1 MLQSVFEGKAAEI
14 YSALPSEKSSDYDMV
29 KKEVLKAYELVP
41 EAYRQKF
48 RSYKKFD
55 SQTYVEFARGKED
68 LFDKWL
74 TSKKTDNTFDNLR
87 QLMLLEEFKQCVH
100 LDLKTHLDDKTVESI
115 HDAADISDN
124 YTLSHKRSFKGQ
136 NVNTSSGNYKNQS
149 TDHTDSKPVPQN
161 KSQSSYNMSSPKFDT
176 FEKKSLT
183 CAYCKKIGHLMADCF
198 RLQKKNE
205 RDNEP
210 KTSACTTP
218 YITSTLECPASQ
230 AFKSSFCDYIEEYKP
245 FMSDGFVAIV
255 DDTNLQPI
263 KILRDTGA
271 SLSLLLEGVLPL
283 SEKTSVG
290 ASVLLQGVELG
301 CIDVPLHRIYLKSD
315 LITGPV
321 VVGVRPNLPVEGVTL
336 LLGNDLAR
344 NKVVAEPIVTSE
356 PVVDVKSPEDDAV
369 LYPACVVTRAMARKQ
384 QYENLQEDKFDY
396 MDLSDTF
403 IADIEGPGSSEKA
416 ITKPPSVNKNVIMPW
431 PDVNSHSLD
440 REHLSEEQHKDPEV
454 LQLSQRAQ
462 PQEEAYKVAEC
473 YYHQDGILMRKW
485 MPPDAAPEEEWR
497 VVYQVVVPKV
507 YRQEIIGFA
516 HDTPLAGHL
525 GIRKT
530 CLKILQ
536 HFYWPRLRND
546 VAEYCKSCHI
556 CQVVGKPNQKIPPAP
571 LLPIPAFDE
580 PFSRVLVDCFGPL
593 PKTKTGN
600 AYLLTIMCTST
611 RFPEAIPLRNIKTP
625 TIVKALIKFFTLVG
639 LPKSI
644 QSDQGSN
651 FMSGLFQQVVYQLG
665 IAQYRSSAYHPE
677 SQGALER
684 FHQTLKN
691 MIRTFCLQFDRDW
704 DDGVHFLLFAVREA
718 VQESLGFSPFELVF
732 GHTEVHTLTVIT
744 IHPSEC
750 IIPNFEDLVYRN
762 GEKIPR

>member
-1 MLQSVFEGKAAEI
+1 MAFDAGKFLKTPDLESFDNLKKEELVLLAKQLKLVFKVSMRKQVIKNLVIDKLVESEILGKEALDLKVENVDAFKLKQLELEHKLKLKELEMKETEKIKELEMKERLEMDKKEKEDEFKLKELELKLKELEMRERLEMEKMKIEIGKEENNTNVQSKSDYFDAAKNIRLVPKFCEKTVDKYFPQFEKIANNLKWPKPYWTTMLQSVFEGKAAEI

-29 KKEVLKAYELVP
+29 KQEVLKAYELVP

-55 SQTYVEFARGKED
+55 SQTYVEFAREKED

-74 TSKKTDNTFDNLR
+74 TSKKTDNNFDNLR

-115 HDAADISDN
+115 HDAAVISDN

-149 TDHTDSKPVPQN
+149 TERTDSKPVSQN

-205 RDNEP
+205 RDNKP

-230 AFKSSFCDYIEEYKP
+230 AFKSSFCDYMEEYKP
-245 FMSDGFVAIV
+245 FMSDGFISIV
-255 DDTNLQPI
+255 DDTTLQPI

-271 SLSLLLEGVLPL
+271 SQSLLLEGVLPL

-321 VVGVRPNLPVEGVTL
+321 IVGVRPNLPVEGVTL

-356 PVVDVKSPEDDAV
+356 PVVDVKSPEDDAE

-384 QYENLQEDKFDY
+384 QNENLQEDKFDY

-403 IADIEGPGSSEKA
+403 IADIEDPGNSEKA
-416 ITKPPSVNKNVIMPW
+416 IIKPPSVNKNVIMPW

-440 REHLSEEQHKDPEV
+440 RNNLLEEQHKDPENMEPI
-454 LQLSQRAQ
+454 LSIVQF
-462 PQEEAYKVAEC
+462 Y
-473 YYHQDGILMRKW
+473 
-485 MPPDAAPEEEWR
+485 
-497 VVYQVVVPKV
+497 
-507 YRQEIIGFA
+507 
-516 HDTPLAGHL
+516 L
-525 GIRKT
+525 G
-530 CLKILQ
+530 
-536 HFYWPRLRND
+536 
-546 VAEYCKSCHI
+546 
-556 CQVVGKPNQKIPPAP
+556 
-571 LLPIPAFDE
+571 
-580 PFSRVLVDCFGPL
+580 
-593 PKTKTGN
+593 
-600 AYLLTIMCTST
+600 
-611 RFPEAIPLRNIKTP
+611 
-625 TIVKALIKFFTLVG
+625 
-639 LPKSI
+639 
-644 QSDQGSN
+644 
-651 FMSGLFQQVVYQLG
+651 
-665 IAQYRSSAYHPE
+665 YRSVVLTS
-677 SQGALER
+677 
-684 FHQTLKN
+684 
-691 MIRTFCLQFDRDW
+691 DW
-704 DDGVHFLLFAVREA
+704 LYL
-718 VQESLGFSPFELVF
+718 
-732 GHTEVHTLTVIT
+732 
-744 IHPSEC
+744 
-750 IIPNFEDLVYRN
+750 
-762 GEKIPR
+762 